1 MKKSKLENEEVNGT
15 LSETMKKIGKIKK
28 MKKIKGNLIKIIK

>member
-1 MKKSKLENEEVNGT
+1 MKKSKLENEGVNET
-15 LSETMKKIGKIKK
+15 LSETMKKTGKIEK